1 MSETIFALA
10 SAPGR
15 SGVAVIRVSGP
26 RTGAVL
32 DGIAGLP
39 RPQARRAALRQFR
52 SAQGAVID
60 QGLALWFEGP
70 ASFTGEDCAEFHVH
84 GGTAVIEAMADR
96 LAELGARPAEAGE
109 FTRRAFQNGKM
120 DLTEAE
126 GLADL
131 IDAETEGQR
140 EQALSQMTGALRTL
154 YEDWR
159 EQLISVLA
167 AIEGEVDFPDEEDV
181 PETLSET
188 AGPPLLDLSEALTA
202 HLEDGRRGERVRDG
216 FSIALIGEPNAGK
229 STLLNA
235 LARRDAAIVTDIPGT
250 TRDVVEVRLVI
261 AGFPVIMADTAGLRD
276 AADQVEAEGVRRALD
291 RAQNADLR
299 LGVVDVSRETLPA
312 KLLDSLTSEDAL
324 ILNKVDQDAQL
335 HVSDELGMTRFEL
348 SAKSGS
354 GLSALEGWI
363 EGVVRDRLSRR
374 EAPALSRA
382 RHRQA
387 VERALEH
394 LQAARSQLARAP
406 ELAASDVH
414 LAIRALESLTGRID
428 VEDVL
433 DRVFSQFCIG
443 K

>member
-1 MSETIFALA
+1 MIETIFALA

-15 SGVAVIRVSGP
+15 AGVAVIRVSGP
-26 RTGAVL
+26 RTGDVL
-32 DGIAGLP
+32 DAVAGLP
-39 RPQARRAALRQFR
+39 RPKPRLAALRAFR
-52 SAQGAVID
+52 SDSGAVID

-84 GGTAVIEAMADR
+84 GGSAVIEALADR
-96 LAELGARPAEAGE
+96 LMALGARPAEAGE

-140 EQALSQMTGALRTL
+140 EQALSQMTGSLRSL

-181 PETLSET
+181 PDTLSDT
-188 AGPPLLDLSEALTA
+188 AGPPLEALSQA
-202 HLEDGRRGERVRDG
+202 LAQHLDDGRRGERVREG

-250 TRDVVEVRLVI
+250 TRDVVEVRLVLG
-261 AGFPVIMADTAGLRD
+261 GFPVIIADTAGLRD
-276 AADQVEAEGVRRALD
+276 AADQVEAEGVKRALK
-291 RAQNADLR
+291 RAESADLR
-299 LGVVDVSRETLPA
+299 LGVVDVSRETFPD
-312 KLLDSLTSEDAL
+312 KLLETLRPNDAL
-324 ILNKVDQDAQL
+324 ILNKMDQGQTL
-335 HVSDELGMTRFEL
+335 HLSDELGMTRFKL
-348 SAKSGS
+348 CAKSGE
-354 GLSALEGWI
+354 GLPALEGWLERQVI
-363 EGVVRDRLSRR
+363 ERLSRR

-387 VERALEH
+387 VERALDH
-394 LQAARSQLARAP
+394 LNAARGQLSRAP

-414 LAIRALESLTGRID
+414 LAMRALESLTGRID

>member
-52 SAQGAVID
+52 SAQGGVID

-299 LGVVDVSRETLPA
+299 LGVVDVSRETLPS

-354 GLSALEGWI
+354 GLSVLEGWI

>member
-26 RTGAVL
+26 ETGAVL
-32 DGIAGLP
+32 DAVAGLP
-39 RPQARRAALRQFR
+39 RPKPRLAALRAFR
-52 SAQGAVID
+52 TGEGAVID

-84 GGTAVIEAMADR
+84 GGTAVIEAMAER
-96 LAELGARPAEAGE
+96 FLELGVRPAEAGE

-140 EQALSQMTGALRTL
+140 EQALSQMTGALRSL

-188 AGPPLLDLSEALTA
+188 AGPPLAMLSDALIA
-202 HLEDGRRGERVRDG
+202 HLDDGRRGERVREG

-250 TRDVVEVRLVI
+250 TRDVVEVRLVL
-261 AGFPVIMADTAGLRD
+261 AGFPVIVADTAGLRD

-312 KLLDSLTSEDAL
+312 KLLETLTDADAL
-324 ILNKVDQDAQL
+324 ILNKMDQGQTL
-335 HVSDELGMTRFEL
+335 HLSDELGMTRFEL
-348 SAKSGS
+348 SAKSGL
-354 GLSALEGWI
+354 GLPALEGWL
-363 EGVVRDRLSRR
+363 EEVVRDRLSRR

-387 VERALEH
+387 VERALDH
-394 LQAARSQLARAP
+394 LMAAQSQLARAP

>member
-1 MSETIFALA
+1 MTETIFALA
-10 SAPGR
+10 SGPAR
-15 SGVAVIRVSGP
+15 SGVAVIRLSGT
-26 RTGAVL
+26 RTGEILDAV
-32 DGIAGLP
+32 AGLP
-39 RPQARRAALRQFR
+39 RPKPRLAALRAFR
-52 SAQGAVID
+52 SDSGAVID

-84 GGTAVIEAMADR
+84 GGSAVIEALASR
-96 LAELGARPAEAGE
+96 LTQLGARPAEAGE

-140 EQALSQMTGALRTL
+140 EQALSQMTGALRSL

-181 PETLSET
+181 PDTLSDT
-188 AGPPLLDLSEALTA
+188 AGPPLEALSQA
-202 HLEDGRRGERVRDG
+202 LAQHLDDGRRGERVREG

-250 TRDVVEVRLVI
+250 TRDVVEVRLVLG
-261 AGFPVIMADTAGLRD
+261 GFPVIIADTAGLRD
-276 AADQVEAEGVRRALD
+276 AVDQVEAEGVKRALK
-291 RAQNADLR
+291 RAESADLR
-299 LGVVDVSRETLPA
+299 LGVVDVSRETFPD
-312 KLLDSLTSEDAL
+312 KLLEKLRPNDAL
-324 ILNKVDQDAQL
+324 ILNKMDQGQTL
-335 HVSDELGMTRFEL
+335 HLSDELGMTRFKL
-348 SAKSGS
+348 CAKSGE
-354 GLSALEGWI
+354 GLPALEGWL
-363 EGVVRDRLSRR
+363 ERLVVERLSRR

-387 VERALEH
+387 VERALDH
-394 LQAARSQLARAP
+394 LNAARGQLSRAP

>member
-1 MSETIFALA
+1 
-10 SAPGR
+10 
-15 SGVAVIRVSGP
+15 
-26 RTGAVL
+26 
-32 DGIAGLP
+32 
-39 RPQARRAALRQFR
+39 
-52 SAQGAVID
+52 
-60 QGLALWFEGP
+60 
-70 ASFTGEDCAEFHVH
+70 
-84 GGTAVIEAMADR
+84 
-96 LAELGARPAEAGE
+96 
-109 FTRRAFQNGKM
+109 M

-140 EQALSQMTGALRTL
+140 EQALSQMTGALRSL

-181 PETLSET
+181 PDTLSDT
-188 AGPPLLDLSEALTA
+188 AGPPLEALSQA
-202 HLEDGRRGERVRDG
+202 LAQHLDDGRRGERVREG

-250 TRDVVEVRLVI
+250 TRDVVEVRLVLG
-261 AGFPVIMADTAGLRD
+261 GFPVIIADTAGLRD
-276 AADQVEAEGVRRALD
+276 AADQVEAEGVKRALK
-291 RAQNADLR
+291 RAESADLR
-299 LGVVDVSRETLPA
+299 LGVVDVSRETFPD
-312 KLLDSLTSEDAL
+312 KLLETLRPNDAL
-324 ILNKVDQDAQL
+324 ILNKMDQGQTL
-335 HVSDELGMTRFEL
+335 HLSDELGMTRFKL
-348 SAKSGS
+348 CAKSGE
-354 GLSALEGWI
+354 GLPALEGWL
-363 EGVVRDRLSRR
+363 ERLVVERLSRR

-387 VERALEH
+387 VERALDH
-394 LQAARSQLARAP
+394 LNAARGQLSRAP

>member
-52 SAQGAVID
+52 SDQGGVID

-299 LGVVDVSRETLPA
+299 LGVVDVSRETLPS
-312 KLLDSLTSEDAL
+312 KLLDSLTSEDAI

-394 LQAARSQLARAP
+394 LQAARSQLSRAP

>member
-1 MSETIFALA
+1 MTETIFALA
-10 SAPGR
+10 SGPGR
-15 SGVAVIRVSGP
+15 SGVAVIRLSGT
-26 RTGAVL
+26 RTGEILDAV
-32 DGIAGLP
+32 AGLP
-39 RPQARRAALRQFR
+39 RPKPRLAALRVFR
-52 SAQGAVID
+52 SDSGAVID

-84 GGTAVIEAMADR
+84 GGSAVIEALASR
-96 LAELGARPAEAGE
+96 LTQLGARPAEAGE

-140 EQALSQMTGALRTL
+140 EQALSQMTGALRSL

-181 PETLSET
+181 PDTLSDT
-188 AGPPLLDLSEALTA
+188 AGPPLEALSQA
-202 HLEDGRRGERVRDG
+202 LAQHLDDGRRGERVREG

-250 TRDVVEVRLVI
+250 TRDVVEVRLVLG
-261 AGFPVIMADTAGLRD
+261 GFPVIIADTAGLRD
-276 AADQVEAEGVRRALD
+276 AADQVEAEGVKRALK
-291 RAQNADLR
+291 RAESADLR
-299 LGVVDVSRETLPA
+299 LGVVDVSRETFPD
-312 KLLDSLTSEDAL
+312 KLLETLRPNDAL
-324 ILNKVDQDAQL
+324 ILNKMDQGQTL
-335 HVSDELGMTRFEL
+335 HLSDELGMTRFKL
-348 SAKSGS
+348 CAKSGE
-354 GLSALEGWI
+354 GLPALEGWL
-363 EGVVRDRLSRR
+363 ERLVVERLSRR

-387 VERALEH
+387 VERALDH
-394 LQAARSQLARAP
+394 LNAARGQLSRAP

>member
-26 RTGAVL
+26 RTGVVL

-84 GGTAVIEAMADR
+84 GGTAVIEAMTDR

-291 RAQNADLR
+291 RGQNADLR

-324 ILNKVDQDAQL
+324 ILNKVDQGAQL

-374 EAPALSRA
+374 ESPALSRA

>member
-1 MSETIFALA
+1 MTEMIFALA

-15 SGVAVIRVSGP
+15 AGVAVIRVSGP
-26 RTGAVL
+26 EAGEILDAV
-32 DGIAGLP
+32 AGMP
-39 RPQARRAALRQFR
+39 RPKPRLAALRGLK
-52 SAQGAVID
+52 AETGAVID
-60 QGLALWFEGP
+60 QGLVLWFEGP

-84 GGTAVIEAMADR
+84 GGSAVIEAMADR
-96 LAELGARPAEAGE
+96 LTALGARPAEAGE

-140 EQALSQMTGALRTL
+140 EQALSQMTGALRNL

-181 PETLSET
+181 PDTLSDS
-188 AGPPLLDLSEALTA
+188 AGPPLAALSQALAQHLD
-202 HLEDGRRGERVRDG
+202 DGRRGERVREG

-250 TRDVVEVRLVI
+250 TRDVVEVRLVLG
-261 AGFPVIMADTAGLRD
+261 GFPVIIADTAGLRD
-276 AADQVEAEGVRRALD
+276 AADQVEAEGVKRALA
-291 RAQNADLR
+291 RAESADLR

-312 KLLDSLTSEDAL
+312 KLLETLRQEDAL
-324 ILNKVDQDAQL
+324 ILNKMDQGQAL
-335 HVSDELGMTRFEL
+335 HLSDELGMTRFKL
-348 SAKSGS
+348 CAKSGE
-354 GLSALEGWI
+354 GLPALEGWL
-363 EGVVRDRLSRR
+363 ERLVVERLSRR

-387 VERALEH
+387 VERALDH
-394 LQAARSQLARAP
+394 LNAARGQLSRAP

>member
-1 MSETIFALA
+1 MTETIFALA

-15 SGVAVIRVSGP
+15 SGVAVIRLSGT
-26 RTGAVL
+26 RTGEIL
-32 DGIAGLP
+32 DAIAGEP
-39 RPQARRAALRQFR
+39 RPKPRRAALRAFR
-52 SAQGAVID
+52 AADGSVID

-84 GGTAVIEAMADR
+84 GGAAVIDAMADR
-96 LAELGARPAEAGE
+96 FMALGVRPAEAGE

-140 EQALSQMTGALRTL
+140 EQALSQMTGALRSL

-181 PETLSET
+181 PDTLSDT
-188 AGPPLLDLSEALTA
+188 AGPPLEALSQALSE
-202 HLEDGRRGERVRDG
+202 HLDDGRRGERVREG

-250 TRDVVEVRLVI
+250 TRDVVEVRLVLG
-261 AGFPVIMADTAGLRD
+261 GFPVIIADTAGLRN
-276 AADQVEAEGVRRALD
+276 AADQVEAEGVKRALK
-291 RAQNADLR
+291 RAESADVR
-299 LGVVDVSRETLPA
+299 LGVVDVSRETLPD
-312 KLLDSLTSEDAL
+312 KLLETLRPDDAL
-324 ILNKVDQDAQL
+324 ILNKMDQGQAL
-335 HVSDELGMTRFEL
+335 HVSDELGMTRFKL
-348 SAKSGS
+348 CAKSGE
-354 GLSALEGWI
+354 GLPALEGWLEQLVI
-363 EGVVRDRLSRR
+363 ERLSRR

-382 RHRQA
+382 RHRRA
-387 VERALEH
+387 VERALDH
-394 LQAARSQLARAP
+394 LNAARGQLSRAP